1 MKIDPT
7 SSARPFLAWTLIA
20 LLSSAR
26 IAGAEPAA
34 AGAGQPAG
42 GLGAV
47 EGAAPSATPGITTTG
62 TNPGTSGSEAA
73 PEAPKHKKKAKA
85 PAPPPL
91 PVLDVAPAE
100 PATLTRTLE
109 PLVLRAGVAL
119 PGWLGSEIGSIR
131 AYALVNGKL
140 QPVPFQVDER
150 AADGRYLYPDGI
162 RNDAVEIDGKLTA
175 EDELVLLASD
185 AGARPPD
192 GTLVP
197 GAADTQLVAI
207 EDPAPPRPPA
217 ITPPPPAPPAPAP
230 GDAASTTP
238 AAPAPP
244 APPPPPPPS
253 QPTGPTH
260 GWFVLAR
267 YDGAPPDRSLVTQPR
282 MVHEWDKNYVYSS
295 SYGIGFYDFVPPAH
309 SAVPRE
315 IRLRQADGA
324 GPNILDRFK
333 WRVEISVL
341 WGLYT
346 VRFDEQNVRVQ
357 VLAYKIGP
365 VRTLRYVACRVVLP
379 FGIDGPSLTID
390 AAFYPTMAQI
400 PLELTVPHSPGF
412 IGTHSD
418 LILGVDLSPN
428 AQGMLFYDSENPD
441 GFLVDGWMS
450 ETEKAQR
457 KRPDQWRL
465 WAGKQGS
472 LVERTFWDPAY
483 LKTVGLEVEYVDD
496 AADQRPPE
504 EKPGQH
510 GAYFERYRVDD
521 LAPGTYRALME
532 WYFPGWYEY
541 TPGDESAV
549 LAVRDQPLRVRVG
562 DWEGP
567 ALPPPPR

>member
-1 MKIDPT
+1 MT
-7 SSARPFLAWTLIA
+7 NHHTHLSRGHRAWLLAA
-20 LLSSAR
+20 LLAAAPSAH
-26 IAGAEPAA
+26 AQPAASGSAPGAA
-34 AGAGQPAG
+34 AGATASAPVPPA
-42 GLGAV
+42 
-47 EGAAPSATPGITTTG
+47 
-62 TNPGTSGSEAA
+62 NR
-73 PEAPKHKKKAKA
+73 KKAK
-85 PAPPPL
+85 PPEPPPL
-91 PVLDVAPAE
+91 PVMDVARAE

-109 PLVLRAGVAL
+109 PIVLRAGSAL

-131 AYALVNGKL
+131 AYALVGGKL

-150 AADGRYLYPDGI
+150 TADGRYLYPDGI
-162 RNDAVEIDGKLTA
+162 RNDAVEIDGKLSA

-192 GTLVP
+192 GTRVP
-197 GAADTQLVAI
+197 DAADTQIVTI

-217 ITPPPPAPPAPAP
+217 ITPPPPPPA
-230 GDAASTTP
+230 AAEG
-238 AAPAPP
+238 AATGAAT
-244 APPPPPPPS
+244 APPPEPVEPPA

-260 GWFVLAR
+260 GWFALAR
-267 YDGAPPDRSLVTQPR
+267 YDGAPPERSLVTQPR
-282 MVHEWDKNYVYSS
+282 LVHEWDNNYVYSN

-333 WRVEISVL
+333 WRVEISIL

-357 VLAYKIGP
+357 VLAYKTGP
-365 VRTLRYVACRVVLP
+365 VRTLRYVACRVILP

-390 AAFYPTMAQI
+390 AAFYPGMAQI
-400 PLELTVPHSPGF
+400 PLVLTVPHSPGF
-412 IGTHSD
+412 VGTHSD

-428 AQGMLFYDSENPD
+428 ANGMLFYDSENPD

-450 ETEKAQR
+450 ENEKAQHQ
-457 KRPDQWRL
+457 RPDTWRL

-483 LKTVGLEVEYVDD
+483 LRDVQLEVEYVDD
-496 AADQRPPE
+496 ATDQRPPE

-521 LAPGTYRALME
+521 LSPGTYRALME

-541 TPGDESAV
+541 TPGDEKAV
-549 LAVRDQPLRVRVG
+549 LAVRDQPLRVKVG
-562 DWEGP
+562 EWEGP
-567 ALPPPPR
+567 AMPPPPSQVAPR